1 MEPTLVL
8 ETKSFAIRLF
18 NLLREL
24 DPMRWQNTRKQTL
37 KERIFKLEAEVN
49 GLYTRMQDFSAEL
62 ESSGQA
68 SAANLR
74 KLGST
79 LRQVGD
85 LLTEL
90 KAIDTD
96 SHLSYLALY
105 QLRKRLQK
113 SYQRLYIMMERLA
126 EPIPQLRLS
135 NLARSL
141 FHCMSATAVLLMIE
155 FVPAFSW
162 MFWIALAYFVFCW
175 GTEGL
180 KLMSPEMKAK
190 VMKMFAP
197 IAHPHE
203 YDKINSA
210 TWYGVALLMLSLM
223 PTPVLGIIAV
233 AVLGFADPAAAMVGR
248 KWGKIRLPGNRTLE
262 GSLGFF
268 VTGTLAASAA
278 LAVFHP
284 IGDLTTTLLV
294 AGTAS
299 ACGALGELAGS
310 FPDDNLTIP
319 MASAAGAFGAMS
331 LIGLM

>member
-37 KERIFKLEAEVN
+37 KERILKLEAEVD
-49 GLYTRMQDFSAEL
+49 GLYERLQAFSTEL
-62 ESSGQA
+62 ENSGQA
-68 SAANLR
+68 SAGNLR

-90 KAIDTD
+90 KAIDID
-96 SHLSYLALY
+96 SHLSYLSLY

-113 SYQRLYIMMERLA
+113 AYQRLYVMMERLST
-126 EPIPQLRLS
+126 PIPQLRMS

-141 FHCMSATAVLLMIE
+141 FHCLSALSVLLMIE

-162 MFWIALAYFVFCW
+162 MFWIALAYFFFCW

-180 KLMSPEMKAK
+180 KRLNPEMKAR
-190 VMKMFAP
+190 VMKLFAT

-223 PTPVLGIIAV
+223 PTPVIGIVAV
-233 AVLGFADPAAAMVGR
+233 AVLGFADPAAAAVGR
-248 KWGKIRLPGNRTLE
+248 KWGKTRLPGNRTVE

-284 IGDLTTTLLV
+284 IGNLGTTLMVSAV
-294 AGTAS
+294 AA
-299 ACGALGELAGS
+299 ACGALGELAGAY
-310 FPDDNLTIP
+310 PDDNLTVP
-319 MASAAGAFGAMS
+319 MASAAGAFGALAM
-331 LIGLM
+331 LGMI

>member
-37 KERIFKLEAEVN
+37 KERILKLEAEVDD
-49 GLYTRMQDFSAEL
+49 LYERLQAFSTEL
-62 ESSGQA
+62 ENSGQA
-68 SAANLR
+68 SAGNLR

-90 KAIDTD
+90 KAIDID

-113 SYQRLYIMMERLA
+113 AYQRLYVMMERLST
-126 EPIPQLRLS
+126 PIPQLRMS

-141 FHCMSATAVLLMIE
+141 FHCLSALSVLLMIE

-162 MFWIALAYFVFCW
+162 MFWIALAYFFFCW

-180 KLMSPEMKAK
+180 KRLNPAMKAR
-190 VMKMFAP
+190 VMKLFAT

-210 TWYGVALLMLSLM
+210 TWYGVALLVLSLM
-223 PTPVLGIIAV
+223 PTPVIGIIAV
-233 AVLGFADPAAAMVGR
+233 AVLGFADPAAAAVGR

-284 IGDLTTTLLV
+284 IGDLGTTLMVSAV
-294 AGTAS
+294 AA
-299 ACGALGELAGS
+299 ACGALGELAGAY
-310 FPDDNLTIP
+310 PDDNLTIP
-319 MASAAGAFGAMS
+319 MASAAGAFGTLAM
-331 LIGLM
+331 LGMI

>member
-37 KERIFKLEAEVN
+37 KERILKLEAEVD
-49 GLYTRMQDFSAEL
+49 GLYERLQDFSTEL
-62 ESSGQA
+62 ENSGQA
-68 SAANLR
+68 SAGNLR

-90 KAIDTD
+90 KAIDID
-96 SHLSYLALY
+96 SHLSYLSLY

-113 SYQRLYIMMERLA
+113 AYQRLYVMMERLST
-126 EPIPQLRLS
+126 PIPQLRMS

-141 FHCMSATAVLLMIE
+141 FHCLSALSVLLMIE

-162 MFWIALAYFVFCW
+162 MFWIALAYFFFCW

-180 KLMSPEMKAK
+180 KRLNPEMKAR
-190 VMKMFAP
+190 VMKLFAT

-223 PTPVLGIIAV
+223 PTPVIGIVAV
-233 AVLGFADPAAAMVGR
+233 AVLGFADPAAAAVGR
-248 KWGKIRLPGNRTLE
+248 KWGKIRLPGNRTVE
-262 GSLGFF
+262 GSMGFF

-284 IGDLTTTLLV
+284 IGDLGTTLMVSAV
-294 AGTAS
+294 AA
-299 ACGALGELAGS
+299 ACGALGELAGAY
-310 FPDDNLTIP
+310 PDDNLTVP
-319 MASAAGAFGAMS
+319 MASAAGAFGALAM
-331 LIGLM
+331 LGMI